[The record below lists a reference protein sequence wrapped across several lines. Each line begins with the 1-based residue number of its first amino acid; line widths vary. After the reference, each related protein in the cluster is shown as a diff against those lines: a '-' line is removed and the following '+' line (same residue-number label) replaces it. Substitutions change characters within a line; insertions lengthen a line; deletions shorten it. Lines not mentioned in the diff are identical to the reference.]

1 MEIKMVPLSA
11 ITPYENNPRKNADA
25 VKYVRKSIEQFGF
38 KVPMVLDAQNVIVC
52 GHTRF
57 LAAQEMGMEEVP
69 CVYAD
74 DLSEE
79 QIKAFRLADNKTAEM
94 SVWDFEKLEIEIQ
107 GISEIDMSDFGFADA
122 PDVTD
127 EPVSEN
133 DPSFNYAEQ
142 YGVIVMCSDEAD
154 QESVYNKLVEEGY
167 TCKVV
172 AV

>member
-11 ITPYENNPRKNADA
+11 ITPYENNPRRNADA

-38 KVPMVLDAQNVIVC
+38 KVPMVLDAQNIIVC
-52 GHTRF
+52 GHTRY

-94 SVWDFEKLEIEIQ
+94 SAWDFEKLEIEMQEI
-107 GISEIDMSDFGFADA
+107 GIDMTDFGFHDSDFDESALDDLFADA
-122 PDVTD
+122 QGKEK
-127 EPVSEN
+127 EPKKIQCPHCGEW
-133 DPSFNYAEQ
+133 FE
-142 YGVIVMCSDEAD
+142 
-154 QESVYNKLVEEGY
+154 VE
-167 TCKVV
+167 
-172 AV
+172 